1 MAYVY
6 MKIKDIDLSNM
17 LDRITEMLYQEYDYP
32 ELTKDIIPQ
41 LLDRIDYYHTDIL
54 DKHKAAKEHVRDMR
68 RYRYAIKTNT
78 LERYKR
84 NYPVEYS
91 FIMDSF
97 HNKGNGTN
105 KLPLEDENIK

>member
-1 MAYVY
+1 
-6 MKIKDIDLSNM
+6 MKIKDIDLSKM
-17 LDRITEMLYQEYDYP
+17 LDKITEMLYQEYDYP
-32 ELTKDIIPQ
+32 ELSKDIIPQ

-54 DKHKAAKEHVRDMR
+54 DKHKVRDMR

-84 NYPVEYS
+84 SYPVEYS

-97 HNKGNGTN
+97 RNGGNGTN